1 MLNGK
6 YTALTGEGDHANH
19 QQQTGAIDNTELAVI
34 ALLLRNELLAVAVD
48 AGDTVLENTTA
59 QRRLNRE
66 NHTRKPDELTRLR
79 VRRLPPRTLILNDMH
94 RGGQQSL
101 NRLRLRLKRCD
112 RCTGA
117 GPARA
122 RHRTHLHSSEQK
134 HHADRTWR

>member
-59 QRRLNRE
+59 QRAASTARITPVNPTSR
-66 NHTRKPDELTRLR
+66 PAF
-79 VRRLPPRTLILNDMH
+79 VSAASPR
-94 RGGQQSL
+94 
-101 NRLRLRLKRCD
+101 
-112 RCTGA
+112 A
-117 GPARA
+117 
-122 RHRTHLHSSEQK
+122 
-134 HHADRTWR
+134 HAHPQ